1 MNALAKT
8 ETPAARVY
16 IDAQRVRAAIAAV
29 LAENPELADDEQL
42 RADTLEGAVD
52 LHEVAARLV
61 REAKETAALADSLA
75 YVIASYTDRRRRLEG
90 RVEGYR
96 ALLLKLLL
104 AADLPR
110 LEIAEATVSTRRV
123 PPKLVV
129 DDEAAIP
136 ADCRKTKTVESI
148 DRDAIKTALEAGFK
162 VPGARMTNGDVGLTI
177 R

>member
-1 MNALAKT
+1 MSKPL
-8 ETPAARVY
+8 Y
-16 IDAQRVRAAIAAV
+16 LDAERVRTAIGAV
-29 LAENPELADDEQL
+29 LAEHPELADDEAM

-61 REAKETAALADSLA
+61 REAKETEALADSLKA
-75 YVIASYTDRRRRLEG
+75 VVADYTARRQRLEA

-110 LEIAEATVSTRRV
+110 LEVAEAMVSTRRV
-123 PPKLVV
+123 PPKLVI
-129 DDEAAIP
+129 DDEAALP
-136 ADCRKTKTVESI
+136 PDCFKTKPVV
-148 DRDAIKTALEAGFK
+148 DRDAIKTALEAGFT
-162 VPGARMTNGDVGLTI
+162 VPGARMTNGDVGITI

>member
-1 MNALAKT
+1 MSRSLF
-8 ETPAARVY
+8 
-16 IDAQRVRAAIAAV
+16 IDAQRVRAAIGAV
-29 LAENPELADDEQL
+29 LAEHPDLADDETM

-52 LHEVAARLV
+52 LHEVAGRIV
-61 REAKETAALADSLA
+61 REAKETEALADSLKA
-75 YVIASYTDRRRRLEG
+75 VVADYTARRQRLEA

-96 ALLLKLLL
+96 ALLLKLLI

-123 PPKLVV
+123 PPKVV
-129 DDEAAIP
+129 IDDETAIP

-148 DRDAIKTALEAGFK
+148 DREAVKTALEAGFT
-162 VPGARMTNGDVGLTI
+162 VPGAHLSNGDVGLTI